1 METALRREQMGTEG
15 RHGRIIRSRGGKA
28 FPGERELSSYF
39 QNPVYNLFK
48 ERKGK
53 LFEDSSF
60 RNDIEKAASRTL
72 AGDQEFDCY
81 MKMKY

>member
-1 METALRREQMGTEG
+1 METALWREQMGTEG
-15 RHGRIIRSRGGKA
+15 RHARIIRSRGGKA

-39 QNPVYNLFK
+39 QNPVFNLFK

-60 RNDIEKAASRTL
+60 TDDIEKASRTL
-72 AGDQEFDCY
+72 AGDQEFDY
-81 MKMKY
+81 EI